1 MGLLHCIIDTMSVLR
16 AWERAAAVLFEEYL
30 LFVGGGAHRAM
41 PLKEWLISY
50 RVVDE
55 DILHVVEKA
64 LVAYGVTEVSGV
76 HKLEETDDMDHF
88 AQLSLKMNTESALR
102 YILGVFNEL
111 KIEHLKKVSHSE
123 IAVEVRLANLIL
135 LLEADEMPWDEEEEG
150 KVALPP
156 CTGVTFALSSGG

>member
-1 MGLLHCIIDTMSVLR
+1 MSVLR

-55 DILHVVEKA
+55 DTLHVVEKA

-111 KIEHLKKVSHSE
+111 KIEHLKKVE
-123 IAVEVRLANLIL
+123 NLL
-135 LLEADEMPWDEEEEG
+135 PPQLRMADEEDKLENNIIKAKAWFD
-150 KVALPP
+150 
-156 CTGVTFALSSGG
+156 F